1 MEKKSFFSSVL
12 GTGTFASTYI
22 RIAWQIILG
31 SFATLLMLLTLII
44 VYLIAYEG
52 IYKEWIYPNIPKG
65 DKYIEFSKEENSIAP
80 FQQNDKWGYMNL
92 LTDESI
98 PAQFDHVWPFSEG
111 IAAVIKDKKL
121 VFINT
126 KGEIV
131 INKEL
136 GKMPEEDDCRFMDGY
151 CVVNSTE
158 GLTGLIDQQG
168 NWALEPIYDDIYHE
182 NGLWKVRSHELYG
195 LFSADLDTMFTVKH
209 PRIAIEYET
218 IEVSYPNHIVKL
230 YDYDMNVLED
240 FVIHSVGELSTR
252 EFYQEDEF
260 RYAVAKQMCY
270 AVNVIDAST
279 LYYGLM
285 DRNGKRITPPIFT
298 SIEAIGMDLY
308 FCKPQGIVINGKG
321 KRVE

>member
-1 MEKKSFFSSVL
+1 MEKKTFLSSVF
-12 GTGTFASTYI
+12 GTGTFASTYM
-22 RIAWQIILG
+22 RIVWQIILG
-31 SFATLLMLLTLII
+31 SFATLLMLLTLIF

-65 DKYIEFSKEENSIAP
+65 DKYIEFSKENNSIAP
-80 FQQNDKWGYMNL
+80 FHQNDKWGYMNL

-98 PAQFDHVWPFSEG
+98 PAQFDCAWPFSEG

-121 VFINT
+121 MFINP

-136 GKMPEEDDCRFMDGY
+136 GKMPEEADCRFMNGY
-151 CVVNSTE
+151 CIANSTE
-158 GLTGLIDQQG
+158 GLTGLIDKHG

-182 NGLWKVRSHELYG
+182 NGFWKVRSNELYG
-195 LFSADLDTMFTVKH
+195 LFTAKLDTMFTIEH
-209 PRIAIEYET
+209 PKITVEDKA
-218 IEVSYPNHIVKL
+218 IEVSYPNHIVKR

-240 FVIHSVGELSTR
+240 FVIHSIEELSTK
-252 EFYQEDEF
+252 EFYKEDEF

-270 AVNVIDAST
+270 AVNAVDAST

-285 DRNGKRITPPIFT
+285 DRNGKRITPPVFT

-308 FCKPQGIVINGKG
+308 FCEPQGIVINGKG
-321 KRVE
+321 ERVE

>member
-1 MEKKSFFSSVL
+1 MEKKSFFSSVF
-12 GTGTFASTYI
+12 GTGTFASTYM

-52 IYKEWIYPNIPKG
+52 IYKEWISPNIPKG
-65 DKYIEFSKEENSIAP
+65 NKYIEYSEEVNSIAP
-80 FQQNDKWGYMNL
+80 FYQNDKWGYINL
-92 LTDESI
+92 MTEKSI
-98 PAQFDHVWPFSEG
+98 PAQFDYVWPFSEG
-111 IAAVIKDKKL
+111 IAAVIKDKKQL
-121 VFINT
+121 FINT

-136 GKMPEEDDCRFMDGY
+136 GKMPKEADCRFMDGY
-151 CVVNSTE
+151 CIVNSTE
-158 GLTGLIDQQG
+158 GLTGLIDKQG

-195 LFSADLDTMFTVKH
+195 LFSAELDTIFTVGH
-209 PRIAIEYET
+209 PRISVEDKA
-218 IEVSYPNHIVKL
+218 IEVSYPNHIVKR
-230 YDYDMNVLED
+230 YDHNMNVLEN
-240 FVIHSVGELSTR
+240 FVIHSIEELSTK
-252 EFYQEDEF
+252 EFYKEDEF
-260 RYAVAKQMCY
+260 RYATAKQMSY
-270 AVNVIDAST
+270 AVNAVDVST

-285 DRNGKRITPPIFT
+285 DRNGKRITPPVFT

>member
-1 MEKKSFFSSVL
+1 MEKKSFFSSVF
-12 GTGTFASTYI
+12 GTGTFASTYM

-52 IYKEWIYPNIPKG
+52 IYKEWISPNIPKG
-65 DKYIEFSKEENSIAP
+65 NKYIEYSEEVNSIAP
-80 FQQNDKWGYMNL
+80 FYQNDKWGYINL
-92 LTDESI
+92 MTEKSI
-98 PAQFDHVWPFSEG
+98 PAQFDYVWPFSEG
-111 IAAVIKDKKL
+111 IAAVIKDKKQL
-121 VFINT
+121 FINT

-136 GKMPEEDDCRFMDGY
+136 GKMPKEADCRFMDGY
-151 CVVNSTE
+151 CIVNSTE
-158 GLTGLIDQQG
+158 GLTGLIDKQG

-195 LFSADLDTMFTVKH
+195 LFSAELDTIFTVGH
-209 PRIAIEYET
+209 PRISVEDKA
-218 IEVSYPNHIVKL
+218 IEVSYPNHIVKR
-230 YDYDMNVLED
+230 YDHDMNVLEN
-240 FVIHSVGELSTR
+240 FVIHSIEELSTK
-252 EFYQEDEF
+252 EFYKEEEF
-260 RYAVAKQMCY
+260 RYATAKQMSY
-270 AVNVIDAST
+270 AVNAVDVST

-285 DRNGKRITPPIFT
+285 DRNGKRITPPVFT

>member
-1 MEKKSFFSSVL
+1 MEKKSFINSVF
-12 GTGTFASTYI
+12 GTGTFASTYM

-52 IYKEWIYPNIPKG
+52 IYKEWIHPNIPKG

-80 FQQNDKWGYMNL
+80 FHQNGKWGYINL
-92 LTDESI
+92 MTEKSI
-98 PAQFDHVWPFSEG
+98 PAQFDYVWPFSEG
-111 IAAVIKDKKL
+111 IAAVIKNKKL
-121 VFINT
+121 MFINQN
-126 KGEIV
+126 GETV

-136 GKMPEEDDCRFMDGY
+136 GKMPKEADCRFIDGY
-151 CVVNSTE
+151 CIVNSTE
-158 GLTGLIDQQG
+158 GLTGLIDKQG
-168 NWALEPIYDDIYHE
+168 NWALEPIYDDVYHE

-195 LFSADLDTMFTVKH
+195 LFSAELDTMFTVEH
-209 PRIAIEYET
+209 PRISVEDKA
-218 IEVSYPNHIVKL
+218 IEVSYPNHIVKR
-230 YDYDMNVLED
+230 YNHDMNVLEN
-240 FVIHSVGELSTR
+240 FVIHSIEELSTK
-252 EFYQEDEF
+252 EFYKEDEF
-260 RYAVAKQMCY
+260 RYATAKQMCY
-270 AVNVIDAST
+270 AVNAVDAST

-285 DRNGKRITPPIFT
+285 DRNGKRITPPVFT